1 MSAWQ
6 HSRADTANTS
16 VVHPIFA
23 ERGRLRSY
31 LLAWGPIA
39 ALLAILLALG
49 GHIGWTAAVA
59 LAVPLALFH
68 AFMSLSAWY
77 VARGTPITGPNLA
90 RVIGTYAAAASL
102 SSALWMTAGFAL
114 ARTFEGVLP
123 HSSGL
128 EARLREQWPLLFASG
143 ALLYLLA
150 AAVHYAVL
158 AADASRRAERRAL
171 EMQVHTREAELR
183 ALRAQ
188 IDPHFLFNS
197 LHSISALTGSDPAG
211 ARRMAL
217 LLGDFL
223 RDSLR
228 LGRQPRIS
236 LAEELRLLEQFLEI
250 ERVRF
255 GDRLVVAWHVDEESR
270 ACGVPPLLLQ
280 PLVENAVT
288 HGIAHLLEGG
298 AVTIRAER
306 RGGRLHVTVE
316 NPCDPDRP
324 RKRGAG
330 IGLDNV
336 RRRLDTTFAHDAA
349 AHATEENGRF
359 IVDLVMPATR
369 EQLE

>member
-1 MSAWQ
+1 MSLA
-6 HSRADTANTS
+6 
-16 VVHPIFA
+16 
-23 ERGRLRSY
+23 
-31 LLAWGPIA
+31 LLAWVPIA
-39 ALLAILLALG
+39 ALLASLLALG
-49 GHIGWTAAVA
+49 GRISWTAAIA
-59 LAVPLALFH
+59 LAVPLAVFH

-77 VARGTPITGPNLA
+77 VARGMPVTAPNLA
-90 RVIGTYAAAASL
+90 RVIGTQAVAASL
-102 SSALWMTAGFAL
+102 SSALWMTVGFAL
-114 ARTFEGVLP
+114 ARALEGLLP
-123 HSSGL
+123 AWSGL
-128 EARLREQWPLLFASG
+128 DTRLRDQWPLLFAFG

-150 AAVHYAVL
+150 GAVHYAVL
-158 AADASRRAERRAL
+158 AADASRRAQRRAL
-171 EMQVHTREAELR
+171 ELQVHSREAELR

-197 LHSISALTGSDPAG
+197 LHSISALIGTDPAG

-236 LAEELRLLEQFLEI
+236 LAQELRLLEQFLEI
-250 ERVRF
+250 ERIRF
-255 GDRLVVAWHVDEESR
+255 GDRLHVEWHVDEDSR
-270 ACGVPPLLLQ
+270 ACGIPPLLLQ

-298 AVTIRAER
+298 AITIRAER

-330 IGLDNV
+330 IGLENV
-336 RRRLDTTFAHDAA
+336 RRRLDTTFGHDAA
-349 AHATEENGRF
+349 AQAKEENGRF
-359 IVDLVMPATR
+359 IVELVMLVTT
-369 EQLE
+369 EQLEQPARTADRPV